1 MSFISE
7 TKSVFISCIM
17 VRDFIVK
24 KILLGCPSFSG
35 VVCCAYLKKSLSCFV
50 PLYYSQP
57 RAGVMCCVW
66 NPFMKP
72 FLFLL
77 HGICGPV
84 VITPLLPPH
93 SPRND
98 SVLCVCVIP
107 VQCYSTFGQL
117 QYRKH
122 SSNTLESQSQDTQS
136 QDESRLPICQQSRK
150 KLKLYRLCKDATY
163 TYKCLYTCM

>member
-1 MSFISE
+1 MHHGSGFYSE
-7 TKSVFISCIM
+7 KNTPWLP
-17 VRDFIVK
+17 
-24 KILLGCPSFSG
+24 ILFRSG
-35 VVCCAYLKKSLSCFV
+35 VLCLFEKSLSCFV

-150 KLKLYRLCKDATY
+150 KLKLYRLCCARMLLILTSVY
-163 TYKCLYTCM
+163 THACE